1 MTVNP
6 ILKIIRAKKLG
17 VLIQD
22 ARLKK
27 GKSIEDCARAVGIP
41 EDEMTAMETGER
53 PPTLPELEILAY
65 TLEIPLEHFWEN
77 TILSND
83 GSEKQ
88 VDLEEIKQVRQK
100 VIGALIR
107 KERIGALLSI
117 EQLAEKAGIEVATM
131 EAYEN
136 GDQAVSLPELEF
148 IAQLLNSSIAAY
160 EDQES
165 QVGGWFVEQRSMQ
178 EFLMLPKKLQ
188 EFVGKPLNRPYLE
201 LAVKISE
208 LKAEKLRA
216 LAEGLLEI
224 TL

>member
-6 ILKIIRAKKLG
+6 VLKVIRAKKLG

-22 ARLKK
+22 ARQKK

-41 EDEMTAMETGER
+41 ANEMTAMEFGER

-77 TILSND
+77 TVLNND

-88 VDLEEIKQVRQK
+88 VDPEEIKQFRQK

-107 KERIGALLSI
+107 KERIGALLST
-117 EQLAEKAGIEVATM
+117 EQLAEMAGVEVTTL

-136 GDQAVSLPELEF
+136 GDQAVSLPELES

-178 EFLMLPKKLQ
+178 EYLNLPKMLQ